1 MEIITSMSEPKKQQ
15 NKKVT
20 CEIPG
25 QFILFFCT
33 YINFACTSCLSKVE
47 KVCSTI
53 NIKDQ
58 IHKTQKSYALKT
70 DVLPE
75 SRDIHCLVMN
85 FGVHGLGELT
95 LIQKKTEG
103 ISKLH
108 VI

>member
-1 MEIITSMSEPKKQQ
+1 M
-15 NKKVT
+15 
-20 CEIPG
+20 
-25 QFILFFCT
+25 FFCT
-33 YINFACTSCLSKVE
+33 YINIACTSCLSKVE
-47 KVCSTI
+47 KVCNTI
-53 NIKDQ
+53 NIKDK
-58 IHKTQKSYALKT
+58 IHKTPKKNYALKT